1 MSGYHQIKNPFLQ
14 VKKSRPTEGG
24 RTAPLQPMYRR
35 RSQHDIFAPV
45 CLESRPLLEPKV
57 QPLPQE
63 NGLGVKV
70 EPKPLTNGI
79 NGDGVQVSH
88 FVDVILSFNDPQ
100 DKKKQKY

>member
-1 MSGYHQIKNPFLQ
+1 MQ
-14 VKKSRPTEGG
+14 VKKSRPAEGG

-45 CLESRPLLEPKV
+45 CLEARPLLEPKV

-88 FVDVILSFNDPQ
+88 FVEVILS
-100 DKKKQKY
+100 